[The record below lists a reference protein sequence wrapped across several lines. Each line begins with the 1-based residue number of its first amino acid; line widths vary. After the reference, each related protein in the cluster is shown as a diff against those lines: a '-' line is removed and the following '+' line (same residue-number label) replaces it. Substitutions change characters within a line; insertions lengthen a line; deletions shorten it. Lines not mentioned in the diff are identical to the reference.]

1 MGFKDAFHPREKEL
15 DLSLVSLG
23 PLVSFIGVLVSSIG
37 SLISLGADMFQE
49 IILTMLKSETD
60 MKDNLLQVRNE

>member
-15 DLSLVSLG
+15 DLPLVSL
-23 PLVSFIGVLVSSIG
+23 GVLVSSIG